1 MLLPKSRRR
10 LEGPTR
16 LETKLHAHLCH
27 IHLDCL
33 EQLVQLSSRSGG
45 TRRIIAFR
53 RYLLATLLVSLASS
67 FEVAQHGW
75 IYIARI
81 CIFEISRSPSL
92 TTNSDITHF
101 VMFCFSGYPIPL
113 DRDCCVLCHC
123 QLLFLVVRFSTDTP
137 LGKSCPYEKR
147 YPPKAVLLDERKK
160 RNIGGRVSLLVLP
173 LPAWCWKYPLEFVW
187 STFLF

>member
-16 LETKLHAHLCH
+16 LETKHHAHLCH

-101 VMFCFSGYPIPL
+101 VMF
-113 DRDCCVLCHC
+113 
-123 QLLFLVVRFSTDTP
+123 LLFRIPHTTRSRLLCFVPLSIVVF
-137 LGKSCPYEKR
+137 GCAFQYR
-147 YPPKAVLLDERKK
+147 YPTWQVL
-160 RNIGGRVSLLVLP
+160 SLREEIP
-173 LPAWCWKYPLEFVW
+173 PQSSA
-187 STFLF
+187 TG